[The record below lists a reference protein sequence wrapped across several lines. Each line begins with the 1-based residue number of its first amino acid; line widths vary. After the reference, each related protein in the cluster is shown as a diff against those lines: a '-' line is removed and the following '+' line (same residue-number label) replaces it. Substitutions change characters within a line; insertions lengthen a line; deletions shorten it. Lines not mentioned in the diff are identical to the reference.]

1 MGQTVNYRHFVR
13 QRIPSGLPTV
23 RSVVRL
29 SLVVVAATGLSG
41 CFLADPDTSA
51 IDVRHDT
58 EQNLWLDDEPAN
70 GQSRRVSIGPHEYS
84 KVGAGECTTG
94 GLEAQTRSGRVNATL
109 SRRWCPGENWII
121 TAEGEFVLDRTP

>member
-1 MGQTVNYRHFVR
+1 MR
-13 QRIPSGLPTV
+13 QRSHFGPPAI

-51 IDVRHDT
+51 IDVRNDT

-70 GQSRRVSIGPHEYS
+70 GQSRRVSIGPHEYR
-84 KVGAGECTTG
+84 
-94 GLEAQTRSGRVNATL
+94 RSGLVSARLVAL
-109 SRRWCPGENWII
+109 RHRPGRD
-121 TAEGEFVLDRTP
+121 A